1 MYQVYVKKGTG
12 FNSKTLIG
20 EYKEYEKASERIET
34 ELAKDKDFKYVLEE
48 TTGHVNSYGDLVA
61 NIVDEN

>member
-20 EYKEYEKASERIET
+20 EYKDYEKASERIEA